1 MIYKSDHPILGLF
14 LLTLAPRLII
24 SCTSINKH
32 RMQPI
37 TKIMPRSTQAQLK
50 SPIKQK
56 PLRHPGQSL
65 NEYIAN
71 RIDDA
76 MVWVICTIFLIL
88 YALQHWWAFF
98 YPFSPK
104 PWLTTFMALAAVTAT
119 FFKIRADKQSIKNY
133 RQGESGEIAVGQYL
147 DRMRSDGAHILH
159 DIPGNDFNLDHVIM
173 SPKGLFVIETKTWSK
188 QDGGKEV
195 VSFDGDSLSINGS
208 IVSNAPII
216 QCSAG
221 ANFLAELLEEST
233 GTKFAVQSIL
243 ALPGWYV
250 ENTAGFSPGTVWVLS
265 AKAIPKFISKL
276 PDSLRDDEVSM
287 ANFHLS
293 QYVRANS

>member
-1 MIYKSDHPILGLF
+1 
-14 LLTLAPRLII
+14 
-24 SCTSINKH
+24 
-32 RMQPI
+32 
-37 TKIMPRSTQAQLK
+37 MPRSTQAKLK

-76 MVWVICTIFLIL
+76 MVWVIFTTVLIL
-88 YALQHWWAFF
+88 YALQQWWAFF
-98 YPFSPK
+98 YPSPPK
-104 PWLTTFMALAAVTAT
+104 PWIVTAMALTAVVAT
-119 FFKIRADKQSIKNY
+119 FFKVRAEKKDIKNY
-133 RQGESGEIAVGQYL
+133 VQGESGEIAVGQFL

-173 SPKGLFVIETKTWSK
+173 SSKGLFVIETKTWSK

-208 IVSNAPII
+208 IESNDPII

-221 ANFLAELLEEST
+221 ANYLAELLEEST
-233 GTKFAVQSIL
+233 GKKFAVQSIL

-276 PDSLRDDEVSM
+276 PDSLCDDEVSM